1 MTVSTESTTD
11 VQVFPLIIGAGP
23 SGLAVAYWMAQY
35 GINARI
41 IDKRSTKIFRGHAD
55 GLRGR
60 TLELLDSMGI
70 TQKILQEGYHAAGLK
85 YWRPDG
91 KGGLKRA
98 GQLRSTIWKSSPYR
112 MALLSQG
119 RIERFFL
126 DVIRDSSSI
135 DVERGVMGESL
146 TYDESLENDPQAYPI
161 TIKLR
166 TLSEEEA
173 TPIPNP
179 GTTPYRPARDDL
191 EDLAPKRKHD
201 VGTIETVRAKYL
213 IGCDGAHSWTRKQ
226 LNIPFEGSHT
236 DHIWGVMDVVPI
248 TDFPDIRWPSSIDS
262 PHGHLLV
269 ITRENNVVRFY
280 VPLQEEDEISPS
292 FDRSTVTLDMLRERV
307 KSIMSPFSF
316 DFKIC
321 HWWAAYQV
329 GRRLAPAV
337 NKGRM
342 YLVGD
347 AVHTHSPKIGLG
359 MNMSIQ
365 DGFNLGWKLA
375 LVVKEMAPAS
385 ILGTYKSERHQLAK
399 MLLEFD
405 QKWAAFFLKQ
415 KKKQD
420 QLELQGLPEANPEDI
435 QAMQDVFRENEMFA
449 EGHVSFYKASLIVD
463 KDSTPVAKHLTAG
476 ERFPQALICKQA
488 DGQPWWTSR
497 LLNSDGRFRVLLLV
511 GDCRLEDQKSRI
523 LALNEG
529 LSALQKRFTPPK
541 QKLDSVI
548 EVKAIHSA
556 PLDDVELSDF
566 PPVLHQFD
574 ETTGWDY
581 TKVWSDSECFWDE
594 QCKGNAYEIWGVD
607 RSRGAMVALRPDQ
620 YIGWIG
626 ELDDVAGVTKYF
638 EGFLR
643 EPRPEAVL

>member
-1 MTVSTESTTD
+1 
-11 VQVFPLIIGAGP
+11 
-23 SGLAVAYWMAQY
+23 
-35 GINARI
+35 
-41 IDKRSTKIFRGHAD
+41 
-55 GLRGR
+55 
-60 TLELLDSMGI
+60 
-70 TQKILQEGYHAAGLK
+70 
-85 YWRPDG
+85 
-91 KGGLKRA
+91 
-98 GQLRSTIWKSSPYR
+98 
-112 MALLSQG
+112 
-119 RIERFFL
+119 
-126 DVIRDSSSI
+126 
-135 DVERGVMGESL
+135 
-146 TYDESLENDPQAYPI
+146 
-161 TIKLR
+161 
-166 TLSEEEA
+166 
-173 TPIPNP
+173 
-179 GTTPYRPARDDL
+179 
-191 EDLAPKRKHD
+191 
-201 VGTIETVRAKYL
+201 
-213 IGCDGAHSWTRKQ
+213 
-226 LNIPFEGSHT
+226 
-236 DHIWGVMDVVPI
+236 
-248 TDFPDIRWPSSIDS
+248 
-262 PHGHLLV
+262 
-269 ITRENNVVRFY
+269 
-280 VPLQEEDEISPS
+280 
-292 FDRSTVTLDMLRERV
+292 
-307 KSIMSPFSF
+307 
-316 DFKIC
+316 
-321 HWWAAYQV
+321 
-329 GRRLAPAV
+329 
-337 NKGRM
+337 M

-375 LVVKEMAPAS
+375 LVVKEMAPPS

-420 QLELQGLPEANPEDI
+420 QLELEGLPEANPEDI

-523 LALNEG
+523 LALNGG

-574 ETTGWDY
+574 ATTGWDF

>member
-1 MTVSTESTTD
+1 
-11 VQVFPLIIGAGP
+11 
-23 SGLAVAYWMAQY
+23 MAQY

-70 TQKILQEGYHAAGLK
+70 TQRILQEGYHAAGLK

-463 KDSTPVAKHLTAG
+463 KGSTPVAKHLTAG

-523 LALNEG
+523 LALNGG
-529 LSALQKRFTPPK
+529 LLALQKRFTLPK

-574 ETTGWDY
+574 ESTGWDY

-594 QCKGNAYEIWGVD
+594 LCKGNAYEIWGVD
-607 RSRGAMVALRPDQ
+607 KSRGAMVALRPDQ

-638 EGFLR
+638 EGFIR
-643 EPRPEAVL
+643 EPRPEAML